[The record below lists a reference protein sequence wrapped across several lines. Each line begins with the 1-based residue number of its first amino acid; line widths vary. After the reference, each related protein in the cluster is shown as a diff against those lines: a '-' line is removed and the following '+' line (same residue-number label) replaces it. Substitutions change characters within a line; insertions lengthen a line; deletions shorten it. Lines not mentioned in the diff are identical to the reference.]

1 MRDRVL
7 ITGATG
13 FLGGHLA
20 SVLLG
25 DPRVAQVFCLTRPE
39 RPRPDFLQS
48 PKLTVLE
55 GPLSAPDLPG
65 TGGLILHCAAERSPR
80 SPRLWETNHLATRAL
95 SARAAA
101 RGWSFIYA
109 SSQSVYGAPPLLPVP
124 ETALPDPTTEYGRSK
139 LAGEE
144 AVAEAYAGGGGD
156 YAVLRLARLYGT
168 DQTARYDGALGRFL
182 QAARSGE
189 TATIHGAGAGLI
201 DLLHIRDAVRA
212 VLAVADRLSEVNGV
226 LNVGS
231 GAPLTILALAETVQ
245 SVCPSFTWEYDAV
258 AEEGPGLWL
267 DTRKIRALLGW
278 EASESL
284 VADLREALRGSAP
297 DRLEGG
303 STWTP
308 NGVSH

>member
-20 SVLLG
+20 AVLVG

-39 RPRPDFLQS
+39 RPRPDFLQHA
-48 PKLTVLE
+48 KVTRLE

-65 TGGLILHCAAERSPR
+65 TGGLVLHCAAERSPR

-95 SARAAA
+95 SARAAQ

-109 SSQSVYGAPPLLPVP
+109 SSQSVYGAPSLLPVP
-124 ETALPDPTTEYGRSK
+124 ETALPEPTTEYGRSK

-144 AVAEAYAGGGGD
+144 AVGEAYAAGGGD

-168 DQTARYDGALGRFL
+168 VQTARYDGALGQFV
-182 QAARSGE
+182 QAARSG
-189 TATIHGAGAGLI
+189 TPATIHGAGAGLI

-212 VLAVADRLSEVNGV
+212 VLAAADRLSEVNGV

-231 GAPLTILALAETVQ
+231 GAPLTILALAETVR
-245 SVCPSFTWEYDAV
+245 SVCPNFAWELDTA
-258 AEEGPGLWL
+258 AAEGPGLWL
-267 DTRKIRALLGW
+267 ETQRIRDLLGW
-278 EASESL
+278 EASASL
-284 VADLREALRGSAP
+284 ADDLRGALG
-297 DRLEGG
+297 
-303 STWTP
+303 
-308 NGVSH
+308 

>member
-13 FLGGHLA
+13 FLGSHLA
-20 SVLLG
+20 SALVG
-25 DPRVAQVFCLTRPE
+25 DPRVAQVFYLTRPE
-39 RPRPDFLQS
+39 RPLPALLQS
-48 PKLTVLE
+48 PKVTVLE

-65 TGGLILHCAAERSPR
+65 RGGLILHCAAERSPR

-109 SSQSVYGAPPLLPVP
+109 SSQSVYGAPSLLPVP
-124 ETALPDPTTEYGRSK
+124 ETALPEPTTEYGRSK

-144 AVAEAYAGGGGD
+144 AVAEAYARGGGD

-168 DQTARYDGALGRFL
+168 GQTARYDGALGQFV
-182 QAARSGE
+182 QAARSG
-189 TATIHGAGAGLI
+189 TVATIHGAGAGFI
-201 DLLHIRDAVRA
+201 DLVHIRDAVRA
-212 VLAVADRLSEVNGV
+212 VLAAADRLSEVNGV

-245 SVCPSFTWEYDAV
+245 SVCPGFTWELDPA
-258 AEEGPGLWL
+258 AKEGPGLWL
-267 DTRKIRALLGW
+267 DTQKIRGLLGW
-278 EASESL
+278 EASASL
-284 VADLREALRGSAP
+284 ADDLREALG
-297 DRLEGG
+297 
-303 STWTP
+303 
-308 NGVSH
+308 